1 MTLLK
6 REEKMAMVR
15 LGVVLEKLHATAGDP
30 ATPEDEAV
38 EAASELGRTCLKH
51 MDKIVLSLKNAFG

>member
-15 LGVVLEKLHATAGDP
+15 LGVVLEKLHATASDP
-30 ATPEDEAV
+30 TTPEDEAV
-38 EAASELGRTCLKH
+38 QASLELGRTCLQH
-51 MDKIVLSLKNAFG
+51 MDKIISNLKNTFG